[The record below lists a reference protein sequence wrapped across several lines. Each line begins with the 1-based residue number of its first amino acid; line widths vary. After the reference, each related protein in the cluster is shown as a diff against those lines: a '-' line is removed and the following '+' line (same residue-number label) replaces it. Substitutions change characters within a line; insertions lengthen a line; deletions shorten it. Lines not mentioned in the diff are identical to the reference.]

1 MEKQQLESIWKKC
14 LNGDRK
20 AQFALYQL
28 FSKKMYA
35 VCLRYAPDEQQAK
48 DILQVGFIKVFQK
61 GEHFESKGSLEG
73 WIRRIMVYTAIEQH
87 RRNQMTTVES
97 FDESHETIAGTMDS
111 TDNVQYKDLLALIQL
126 LPLGYRTIFNMY
138 VIDGYSHREIAEKLQ
153 ISEGNSKSQLS
164 RARQW
169 LQERLL
175 KMEGKAS

>member
-1 MEKQQLESIWKKC
+1 
-14 LNGDRK
+14 
-20 AQFALYQL
+20 
-28 FSKKMYA
+28 MYA
-35 VCLRYAPDEQQAK
+35 LCLRYTSDEQQAK

-61 GEHFESKGSLEG
+61 GEHFENKGSLEG
-73 WIRRIMVYTAIEQH
+73 WIRRIMVHTAIEQH
-87 RRNQMTTVES
+87 RRHQMSFVES
-97 FDESHETIAGTMDS
+97 VDESHETIAGTMDC

-126 LPLGYRTIFNMY
+126 LPHGYRTIFNMY

-175 KMEGKAS
+175 KTEGKAS